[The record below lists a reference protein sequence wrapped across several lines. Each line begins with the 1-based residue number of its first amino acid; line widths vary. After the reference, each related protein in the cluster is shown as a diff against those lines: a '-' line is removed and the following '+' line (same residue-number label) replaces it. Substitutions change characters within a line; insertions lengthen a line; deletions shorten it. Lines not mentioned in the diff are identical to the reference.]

1 MMDKQEFEAIYD
13 KITPTQRKVLK
24 EFLQGKSYTEF
35 SDNEY
40 REKSGFARHISN
52 ICTSFRVQNKGNGY
66 TQRDDLVDLFVKHK
80 PELVCSQLSIESAER
95 TGNEILNFI
104 EKPLSFTSIFYVERP
119 PIESECYEKILE
131 DGAFIRI
138 KAPQHTGKTLLLSR
152 IIAHAKVHKYQ
163 AVILD
168 FRSAS
173 NMVFSDYEKF
183 LKWLCVSVGRYLGL
197 ENKLA
202 ESWDS
207 EELDEH
213 TNTQIYFEDYLLK
226 NQAEPLIL
234 AFKNV
239 DRVFE
244 QESFR
249 IQFCE
254 LLRCWS
260 QMHVEGNDFA
270 NLWKQLRLIIVHSTN
285 IYGSLDIN
293 CSPLK
298 GVGLTKTLLDFTPEQ
313 VGYLANCY
321 ELDSLKS
328 CQIQQFMKMFG
339 GHPYLVQEA
348 FICLKKEQHSL
359 DQLLEI
365 AATEASP
372 FINHLRQHLEEI
384 GKKPELA
391 TAYHQV
397 LTETQPVRLDTNTTF
412 KLQGMGLVLV
422 DKNDCLPRCDLYRQY
437 FSDRLNPN

>member
-1 MMDKQEFEAIYD
+1 
-13 KITPTQRKVLK
+13 
-24 EFLQGKSYTEF
+24 
-35 SDNEY
+35 
-40 REKSGFARHISN
+40 
-52 ICTSFRVQNKGNGY
+52 
-66 TQRDDLVDLFVKHK
+66 
-80 PELVCSQLSIESAER
+80 
-95 TGNEILNFI
+95 LNFY
-104 EKPLSFTSIFYVERP
+104 YVERH
-119 PIESECYEKILE
+119 PIESECCDKILE
-131 DGAFIRI
+131 PGAVIRI
-138 KAPQHTGKTLLLSR
+138 KAPKYTGKTLLLNR
-152 IIAHAKVHKYQ
+152 IIERAKGHNYQ
-163 AVILD
+163 AVTLD
-168 FRSAS
+168 FNQAS
-173 NMVFSDYEKF
+173 SRVLSSYDEF
-183 LKWLCVSVGRYLGL
+183 LKWLCQRVGRGLGL

-202 ESWDS
+202 EYWDS
-207 EELDEH
+207 DEFDEH
-213 TNTQIYFEDYLLK
+213 TNTQTYFEDYLLK
-226 NQAEPLIL
+226 NQTQPLVL

-244 QESFR
+244 QESLR
-249 IQFCE
+249 DFCL

-313 VGYLANCY
+313 VGYLANCH